1 MTVDNRPKAKTKKEV
16 RDLKADALKIANMI
30 HIEGQTK
37 AETKLI
43 ANGIQRG
50 MEMFLRQQSERARE
64 LDKRA
69 KKIKQMGQAISQAAT
84 DGEAENVPNNSGA
97 TKLPWLL
104 LAVSWV
110 IFFVAGYFLT
120 R

>member
-30 HIEGQTK
+30 HVEGQTK

-69 KKIKQMGQAISQAAT
+69 KKIKQMGQVVQQVAT
-84 DGEAENVPNNSGA
+84 DDGVEYAPHNSSTA
-97 TKLPWLL
+97 KLPWFLL
-104 LAVSWV
+104 GISWIV
-110 IFFVAGYFLT
+110 FLVAGYFLM

>member
-1 MTVDNRPKAKTKKEV
+1 MTVDNRPKVKTKKEV
-16 RDLKADALKIANMI
+16 RDLKAEALKIANMI

-43 ANGIQRG
+43 ANGVQRG

-69 KKIKQMGQAISQAAT
+69 KKIKQMGQAVNQAALGS
-84 DGEAENVPNNSGA
+84 DVAENQSGSGLS
-97 TKLPWLL
+97 KLPWVLL
-104 LAVSWV
+104 VISWSV
-110 IFFVAGYFLT
+110 FLVVVYFLL

>member
-16 RDLKADALKIANMI
+16 RDLKAEALKIANMI

-69 KKIKQMGQAISQAAT
+69 KKIKQMGQVVSSAAT
-84 DGEAENVPNNSGA
+84 DGEVESVRDDSG
-97 TKLPWLL
+97 TVKLPWLL
-104 LAVSWV
+104 LAISWV
-110 IFFVAGYFLT
+110 LFSVTIYFLV